1 MIQFAIQDWSE
12 LEARPFSPI
21 SALLVGHESRFAPS
35 SCFELR
41 EIALWDLHVNFL
53 TNARTAGKSCVA
65 FWVFLGFDPRV
76 IPDLLMSKQTT
87 HQEHPLANIL
97 VNVLIPV
104 LVLSYLSKDP
114 ELQERLGKSAR
125 FWHIGPVK
133 AIIVALALPLGYGIW
148 HFVKKRQFNFFS
160 GLGLFSVLLTGGLT
174 LYLWNPDG
182 SVKEHAGILF
192 GLKEAAIPLALGFG
206 VFLSRRSAT
215 PLLQVFLYN
224 DAIFDIPKIEKRID
238 ENDRLPAYRLLLDQ
252 ANLLFAGSFFLSAGL
267 NLLLALWFFRGFDR
281 TSVEALQVYNGI
293 IGKLTGWGF
302 AVIGVPLL
310 VILFFILKRLLNGL
324 SELTGLKDEEL
335 LLPR

>member
-1 MIQFAIQDWSE
+1 MPA
-12 LEARPFSPI
+12 
-21 SALLVGHESRFAPS
+21 
-35 SCFELR
+35 
-41 EIALWDLHVNFL
+41 
-53 TNARTAGKSCVA
+53 KS
-65 FWVFLGFDPRV
+65 
-76 IPDLLMSKQTT
+76 T

-114 ELQERLGKSAR
+114 ELQEKLGKSAR
-125 FWHIGPVK
+125 VWHIGPFK
-133 AIIVALALPLGYGIW
+133 AIVVALVLPLGYGIW
-148 HFVKKRQFNFFS
+148 HFVKVRQFNFFS

-182 SVKEHAGILF
+182 SVKEHAGLLF

-206 VFLSRRSAT
+206 VFLSRRSDT

-224 DAIFDIPKIEKRID
+224 DAVFDIAKIEKRIE
-238 ENDRLPAYRLLLDQ
+238 ENGESSGYRGLLDQ
-252 ANLLFAGSFFLSAGL
+252 ANLFFAGSFFLSAGL

-281 TSVEALQVYNGI
+281 AAVDALEVYNGI

-302 AVIGVPLL
+302 AVIGVPLI
-310 VILFFILKRLLNGL
+310 VILFFILKRLLTGL
-324 SELTGLKDEEL
+324 STLTGLKDEEL